1 MSPAKPS
8 AQASST
14 RVAQRAR
21 APRRMK
27 SSSMRCITSLL
38 RGERK
43 LAVGERFGA
52 PGVVHFDI
60 ELALRA
66 DDHPGDGLRE
76 PEEGAFALEDLG
88 QHVAPAAVHAA
99 AADGDPHAALDKRER
114 QASGL

>member
-38 RGERK
+38 RGEREFT
-43 LAVGERFGA
+43 VGERFGA

-60 ELALRA
+60 EFALRA
-66 DDHPGDGLRE
+66 DDQPGDGLRKAQ
-76 PEEGAFALEDLG
+76 EGALALENLG
-88 QHVAPAAVHAA
+88 QHIAPAAVGAA
-99 AADGDPHAALDKRER
+99 
-114 QASGL
+114 